1 MSEAVSNNTNGT
13 TTVATPV
20 PVSTP
25 ATPPSAGQNGPKVKL
40 RDRINARTCQFEV
53 KHPVLA
59 GAVRWVGRGI
69 VGAGL
74 FLLGRKTAKPQQI
87 VVTLPAVEPEEEVNE
102 PQGEED
108 TETEE

>member
-1 MSEAVSNNTNGT
+1 MSEVVGNANGA

-40 RDRINARTCQFEV
+40 RDRTKAWTCQFEV

-74 FLLGRKTAKPQQI
+74 FLLGRKTAKPQI
-87 VVTLPAVEPEEEVNE
+87 MKVMLPAVEPEEETE
-102 PQGEED
+102 PQGEEE
-108 TETEE
+108 TETTDE